1 MSDVVDEARW
11 REQVFR
17 EHEFSVVRL
26 HSVAGNDFRGNGFIV
41 YHSKTR
47 CLIVSCQHVV
57 KIAEDGGTMYAYFSN
72 SVAPYNARVLYTDE
86 HRDLAL
92 LWAEEVVEPMTS
104 LRFFDS
110 PYASGWSVVAL
121 SFISLGASSNPIL
134 EPGTFSGDITN
145 EPDEPHL
152 HCSCSSKEAT
162 SGSPIILAN
171 VNEVVGVLGG
181 ASRASVYAVP
191 VRTIKEFLGQR
202 LGGVNVKPRFFHAV
216 CYIYNIAFW
225 FD

>member
-17 EHEFSVVRL
+17 EHEFSV
-26 HSVAGNDFRGNGFIV
+26 IV
-41 YHSKTR
+41 
-47 CLIVSCQHVV
+47 
-57 KIAEDGGTMYAYFSN
+57 EDGGTMYAYFSN

-110 PYASGWSVVAL
+110 PYASGWNVVAL

-152 HCSCSSKEAT
+152 HCSCSSKEAA

-202 LGGVNVKPRFFHAV
+202 LGGVNMDMP
-216 CYIYNIAFW
+216 IAGMVRLVALQQA
-225 FD
+225 